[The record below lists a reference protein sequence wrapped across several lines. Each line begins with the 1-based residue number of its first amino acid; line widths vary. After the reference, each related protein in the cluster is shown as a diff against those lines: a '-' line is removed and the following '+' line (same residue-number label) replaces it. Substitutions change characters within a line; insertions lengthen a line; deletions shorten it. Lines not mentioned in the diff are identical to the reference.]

1 MVDKTIAQMTLAEL
15 LGGRASDGIQAVT
28 GARHTTPTGVPVG
41 PNLHGPNGLWS
52 VPGVERDII
61 STRIQPVG
69 LAGAL
74 PAVGTN
80 VLNPLFPYLTGFLPG
95 TGANPNGVCDDWPVA
110 GPMKNCLQ
118 TADFGRYGRMTREID
133 ITQPGR
139 QINRGEFFDLRIV
152 NDPLL
157 SPGIN
162 GNGIVTPSTAPAG
175 LTQELLM
182 RFVEVGIEFQNL
194 LSHQLFTGNP
204 ANNTAGGGY
213 KEFPGL
219 DLLIGTN
226 KKDAITGALCPSL
239 NSLILDYNYRRVGDT
254 TAGADIVRTMSYM
267 MRTLRSNADRM
278 NLSPVSWTIVMR
290 EALFYELTAVWP
302 CSYMTYG
309 CQLRAVDGSQSLV
322 LDAGDMI
329 TMRDA
334 MRNGRYLLMD
344 GMMFPVVFDDA
355 VHEDSNTTNNKVT
368 NGSFASDIYVIPM
381 TFRGGMAGIYWQY
394 IDYSQT
400 MATAAAGNISQYF
413 WTDGGRY
420 LWHAKPPKNF
430 CAQWLTII
438 EPRLI
443 LPVPHLAARLR
454 NVVYQP
460 LLHTRDP
467 FPGDPYFVNGGVTAR
482 NTAPSLFADY
492 KG

>member
-1 MVDKTIAQMTLAEL
+1 MDPQLLERMTIADL
-15 LGGRASDGIQAVT
+15 LNMQVHPVT
-28 GARHTTPTGVPVG
+28 GARHTTPAGVPSI

-52 VPGVERDII
+52 VPGVERDVI

-69 LAGAL
+69 LAGAI
-74 PAVGTN
+74 PARGTN
-80 VLNPLFPYLTGFLPG
+80 ILNPLFPYLTGFLPG

-139 QINRGEFFDLRIV
+139 QINRGEFMDLRIV
-152 NDPLL
+152 NDPLI

-162 GNGIVTPSTAPAG
+162 SNGIVTPGGSAN

-194 LSHQLFTGNP
+194 LSKQLFTGNP
-204 ANNTAGGGY
+204 ANNTGGGGY

-239 NSLILDYNYRRVGDT
+239 NSLVTDFNYRRVNDT
-254 TAGADIVRTMSYM
+254 TAGADIVRTISYM
-267 MRTLRSNADRM
+267 MRILRSNADRM
-278 NLSPVSWTIVMR
+278 NLSPVQWTIVMR

-309 CQLRAVDGSQSLV
+309 CQLRATPDQVLTLDG
-322 LDAGDMI
+322 GDMI
-329 TMRDA
+329 NMRDA

-344 GMMFPVVFDDA
+344 GVQVPVVFDDA
-355 VHEDSNTTNNKVT
+355 VFEATSTTTNRVSA
-368 NGSFASDIYVIPM
+368 GSFASDIYFVPM
-381 TFRGGMAGIYWQY
+381 TFRGGMAGIYWEY
-394 IDYSQT
+394 IDYTQT
-400 MATAAAGNISQYF
+400 MATAAQGNIQQYF

-443 LPVPHLAARLR
+443 FPVPHLAAKLR
-454 NVVYQP
+454 NVQYTP
-460 LLHTRDP
+460 LMHTRDP
-467 FPGDPYFVNGGVTAR
+467 FPTDPYFVNGGVTAR
-482 NTAPSLFADY
+482 NTAPSFFADY

>member
-1 MVDKTIAQMTLAEL
+1 MDPVLLRQL
-15 LGGRASDGIQAVT
+15 LGELQTVAGAHPVSGQRAAGLTSPSGI
-28 GARHTTPTGVPVG
+28 PSLPY
-41 PNLHGPNGLWS
+41 LHGPNGLWS

-61 STRIQPVG
+61 STRIQPIG

-74 PAVGTN
+74 AARGT
-80 VLNPLFPYLTGFLPG
+80 VTLNPLFPYLTGFLPG
-95 TGANPNGVCDDWPVA
+95 SGANPIGVCDDFPVA

-133 ITQPGR
+133 ITFPGR
-139 QINRGEFFDLRIV
+139 QINRGEFMDLRIL
-152 NDPLL
+152 NDPLIA
-157 SPGIN
+157 PNIN
-162 GNGIVTPSTAPAG
+162 GNGIVTPGGAAQ

-194 LSHQLFTGNP
+194 LSRQLYTGNP
-204 ANNTAGGGY
+204 ANNTSGGGY

-239 NSLILDYNYRRVGDT
+239 NSLISDFNFRNITDT
-254 TAGADIVRTMSYM
+254 TTGADIVRTVTYI
-267 MRTLRSNADRM
+267 MRNLRYNSDRM
-278 NLSPVSWTIVMR
+278 NLSPTQWVIAMR
-290 EALFYELTAVWP
+290 ANLFYELTAAWP

-309 CQLRAVDGSQSLV
+309 CQVRVAGDQQLI

-329 TMRDA
+329 AMRDN
-334 MRNGRYLLMD
+334 MRNGQYLLMD
-344 GMMFPVVFDDA
+344 GVQVPVVFDDA
-355 VHEDSNTTNNKVT
+355 IFENTNTTSNRVT
-368 NGSFASDIYVIPM
+368 PGSFASDIYFIPL
-381 TFRGGMAGIYWQY
+381 TFKGGMSGLYWEF

-400 MATAAAGNISQYF
+400 AMQTAAAGNIQQYF

-443 LPVPHLAARLR
+443 FPVPHLAAKLR
-454 NVVYQP
+454 NVQYTS
-460 LLHTRDP
+460 LMHTRDA
-467 FPGDPYFVNGGVTAR
+467 FPTDPYFVNGGVTAR
-482 NTAPSLFADY
+482 NTAPSFFADY
-492 KG
+492 KV